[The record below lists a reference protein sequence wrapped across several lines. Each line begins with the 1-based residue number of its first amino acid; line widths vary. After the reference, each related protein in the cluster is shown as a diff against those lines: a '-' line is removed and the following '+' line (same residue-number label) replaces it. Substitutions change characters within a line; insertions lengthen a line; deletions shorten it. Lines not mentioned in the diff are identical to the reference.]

1 MLYNSIVNFIAAAF
15 TIYQFMIIIYIFMSW
30 VPSARSSKF
39 GEYLGRIVE
48 PYLGFF
54 RKFIPPIGMI
64 DISPII
70 ALLLL
75 RYIQLGLLIVV
86 EKVYFMFV

>member
-1 MLYNSIVNFIAAAF
+1 MLYYSIINFIAAAF

-30 VPSARSSKF
+30 VPNIRNSTV
-39 GEYLGRIVE
+39 GEYLGKLVE
-48 PYLGFF
+48 PYLGIF

-64 DISPII
+64 DISPIV

-75 RYIQLGLLIVV
+75 RYIQMGLLIVV
-86 EKVYFMFV
+86 EKVYFMFA

>member
-1 MLYNSIVNFIAAAF
+1 MLYYSIINFIAAAF

-30 VPSARSSKF
+30 VPNIRNSTV
-39 GEYLGRIVE
+39 GEYLGKLVE
-48 PYLGFF
+48 PYLGIF

-64 DISPII
+64 DISPIV

-75 RYIQLGLLIVV
+75 RYIQMGLLIS
-86 EKVYFMFV
+86 